1 MSGMLRFLTL
11 IALIISAVPAAHS
24 SDAAEGSKARVSA
37 AGAGK
42 PPRAAGASARRW
54 NVTLQTGL
62 AETFQLTL
70 GGVFGAGPAWQNK
83 AAVSLNSLAVKGDT
97 VAVSGWLTRDLEGRR
112 QDWIAALNYRY
123 RPLRRGR
130 QSLQLGA
137 SVERWLFPSV
147 LTGARDW
154 IGGFHG
160 SYSTRAGSVPLQIQS
175 TVYNTLSSPLRNG
188 TLIYSQA
195 WFDHP
200 LLKTEPLRLTLRHGP
215 QHTYSWNFYGTHGHR
230 VVRYAGA
237 LVMNAAGSTFELGY
251 RPQYGLQRRIPD
263 NRYWYV
269 QMSRTF

>member
-1 MSGMLRFLTL
+1 MFRSSTL
-11 IALIISAVPAAHS
+11 LFIAFGAVAPACGD
-24 SDAAEGSKARVSA
+24 DAAGSKAKA
-37 AGAGK
+37 EGA
-42 PPRAAGASARRW
+42 RAAAPPASSPARRW

-70 GGVFGAGPAWQNK
+70 GGIFGAGPAWQNK
-83 AAVSLNSLAVKGDT
+83 ATLSLNSVAAKGDS
-97 VAVSGWLTRDLEGRR
+97 VSVSGWLTRDLDRSR
-112 QDWIAALNYRY
+112 HDWIGALTYRH

-130 QSLQLGA
+130 QSLQFGSSL
-137 SVERWLFPSV
+137 ERWMFPSV

-154 IGGFHG
+154 IGGLHG
-160 SYSTRAGSVPLQIQS
+160 TYSTRAGAVPFQIQS

-188 TLIYSQA
+188 TLMYTQV
-195 WFDHP
+195 WFDHA
-200 LLKTEPLRLTLRHGP
+200 LLRTEPVRLTLRHGP
-215 QHTYSWNFYGTHGHR
+215 QHTYSWNFYGTNGHR